1 MMNEEERE
9 KYERERAYI
18 LRNMSRSENA
28 LDSDVAD
35 FKKWEKGKSADR
47 RIFIKFCV
55 RHNLDERK
63 IGIDTFIRWLN
74 SLGYFANPEE
84 SE

>member
-1 MMNEEERE
+1 MNEEERE

-28 LDSDVAD
+28 LDSDIAD
-35 FKKWEKGKSADR
+35 FKKWEKGKSSDR